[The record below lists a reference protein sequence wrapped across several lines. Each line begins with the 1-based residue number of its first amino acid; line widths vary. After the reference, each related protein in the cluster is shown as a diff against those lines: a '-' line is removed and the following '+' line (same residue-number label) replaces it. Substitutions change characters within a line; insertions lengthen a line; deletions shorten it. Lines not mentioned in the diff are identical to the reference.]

1 MEKHDRDVIVDH
13 RVTLKC
19 STTSSNP
26 ASNITWF
33 ENDNLQENN
42 HAPMWKS
49 GEFHGTI
56 TSLKYTSTRT
66 HRHEQRYITCCVSE
80 EKEKCRTWTAHVVC
94 KYRAGTIAL
103 FQKIIMKKIQTKT
116 NKCVQNENKTAQLYR
131 FW

>member
-1 MEKHDRDVIVDH
+1 MEKHDRDVIEDH
-13 RVTLKC
+13 RVTLEC

-66 HRHEQRYITCCVSE
+66 HRHEHRYITCCVSE

-94 KYRAGTIAL
+94 KYRAGTIDCFVL
-103 FQKIIMKKIQTKT
+103 EDHNEENSNQ
-116 NKCVQNENKTAQLYR
+116 NKRMCSESKQNCTTI
-131 FW
+131 